1 MIDISQSAEGSI
13 IGLPHSLMCTATIV
27 VGVSPSLVKVQWSG
41 SASLSESQRVSIL
54 NQTNIESYD
63 ILNFTR
69 IVEFSALLGRDMG
82 EYICS
87 VIVTDFNQTGNSDY
101 VMVMTNGKHYTDTK
115 TIHIHIF
122 NCWSYI

>member
-13 IGLPHSLMCTATIV
+13 IGLPHSLTCTATIV
-27 VGVSPSLVKVQWSG
+27 VGVSLSLVKVHWIG
-41 SASLSESQRVSIL
+41 SASLSESRVSIF
-54 NQTNIESYD
+54 NQTSTESYD

-69 IVEFSALLGRDMG
+69 TVEFSPLLGRDMG

-101 VMVMTNGKHYTDTK
+101 VMVMTNGKYYMDTK
-115 TIHIHIF
+115 TMHVHIF
-122 NCWSYI
+122 SCWSYI